1 MLQSSTVEEEEDE
14 EEEEEEEEEE
24 DEEDDDEEEL
34 ASSCCSGDGRLRFL
48 LGCPPL
54 LLPVPSQ
61 SPQETHPLPRY
72 TTSGRLGMLEGRCP
86 LLLHS
91 SHSFAPFSVR
101 GIAARASA

>member
-1 MLQSSTVEEEEDE
+1 MLQSSTVEEEEEDDE
-14 EEEEEEEEEE
+14 EEEEE
-24 DEEDDDEEEL
+24 EEEL

-61 SPQETHPLPRY
+61 SPQEIHPLHLYAR
-72 TTSGRLGMLEGRCP
+72 SGLLGMLEGRCP

-91 SHSFAPFSVR
+91 RHSVWLFKLH
-101 GIAARASA
+101 

>member
-14 EEEEEEEEEE
+14 EEAEE
-24 DEEDDDEEEL
+24 DEDEL

-54 LLPVPSQ
+54 FLPVPSQ
-61 SPQETHPLPRY
+61 SPIETHPLPRY
-72 TTSGRLGMLEGRCP
+72 TLCGLPGMLEGRCP

-91 SHSFAPFSVR
+91 FHSVALFRVR